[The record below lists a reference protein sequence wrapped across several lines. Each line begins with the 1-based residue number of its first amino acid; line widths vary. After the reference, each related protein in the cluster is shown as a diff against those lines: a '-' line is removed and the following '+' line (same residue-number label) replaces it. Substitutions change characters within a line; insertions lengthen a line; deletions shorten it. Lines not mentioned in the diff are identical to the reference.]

1 MRRRTQLLNLLTHAL
16 QIIRRLL
23 ASGGTSRHRNNR
35 LTTKT
40 LKQAGMLQLIRGN
53 SLLQGI
59 NTLGGAYRR
68 LHQLSALKRRLSQQ
82 TLSLRRR
89 QSMTLT
95 RLPQQQHRTGKT
107 LMRRT
112 VALNSL
118 NTLRKTHRRTSRRQ
132 FSCSRLT
139 ARRSVTV
146 TGLSLNRRGL
156 DGA

>member
-1 MRRRTQLLNLLTHAL
+1 MRRRTQLLNLLTHTL

-23 ASGGTSRHRNNR
+23 TSGGTRRHRNNR
-35 LTTKT
+35 LTTKA
-40 LKQAGMLQLIRGN
+40 LKEAGMLQLIRGN

-59 NTLGGAYRR
+59 NTLGGAHRR

-95 RLPQQQHRTGKT
+95 RLPQQQHCTSKT
-107 LMRRT
+107 LMRHT
-112 VALNSL
+112 VTLNSL
-118 NTLRKTHRRTSRRQ
+118 NTLRKTHRCTSRRQ
-132 FSCSRLT
+132 LSRSRLT
-139 ARRSVTV
+139 ARRSITV
-146 TGLSLNRRGL
+146 TSLSLNRRAL